1 MSAPVPPK
9 PAPPRPPPPAAGRP
23 SAPPPPRPAAGAP
36 APSLPQHRPGPP
48 TTVPFPSSLQDVGN
62 APAQA
67 AAPLATPR
75 PAAGAPAP
83 RPAAGAPVAAA
94 PPEPEAYHHGGD
106 LPSGLVI
113 SGRYRVEKII
123 GRGGM
128 GAVYAVRHANTGEL
142 CALKML
148 LPALAANPAAVERF
162 RTEARAPVAIGS
174 EHVVRVIDADVA
186 PELGDAPY
194 IVMEL
199 LKGKDLGSEL
209 KSKGALPAGEVVVF
223 MKQVARVLDKAHGLG
238 IVHRDLK
245 PANLIVTQR
254 EDGTPLVKIL
264 DFGIAKL
271 LDQSGVG
278 ELTQDG
284 AIFGTPWY
292 MSPEQARGQAS
303 KVGPSADLWALGL
316 IVYRLLTGKNYWSAE
331 GMAALVGQIL
341 YEPMVPP
348 SQMSPHLGPRFDA
361 WFAKACC
368 REVEGRFSTATEQIQ
383 HLALALGVNYAA
395 QPTNLDMPNP
405 ADLSASAQVRQ
416 AVAGMPMYGLSI
428 PPGAGP
434 IPGTTIPGTN
444 IPAAGTSQA
453 GMPMPVGIPNSG
465 GISLS
470 GVPVPQAMAMGLSQ
484 SGGPMPAGMPGATTG
499 APLYST
505 QAGTPQ
511 PKKKMHMGAVLAG
524 ALVVFGL
531 AGVGGLYF
539 VLKGNEAKQAAAK
552 AAAEAAAQKAEP
564 VPTPTETAPV
574 APAASAAPVP
584 PPEPVASAAAS
595 AEAAP
600 PEPATSASA
609 APEASAVAEPPP
621 TPPTTAT
628 ADPVAAAKSTAA
640 PTTTTPTKTAAVSTT
655 PKPKPSSTVAPKI
668 KGTIKF

>member
-1 MSAPVPPK
+1 MPFPSEIKPVPA
-9 PAPPRPPPPAAGRP
+9 APPVAAAPLPTPRPAAGA
-23 SAPPPPRPAAGAP
+23 SSPRPAAGAP
-36 APSLPQHRPGPP
+36 A
-48 TTVPFPSSLQDVGN
+48 
-62 APAQA
+62 
-67 AAPLATPR
+67 AAPQ
-75 PAAGAPAP
+75 
-83 RPAAGAPVAAA
+83 
-94 PPEPEAYHHGGD
+94 PEPEVGYQHGGD

-174 EHVVRVIDADVA
+174 DHVVRVIDADVA

-209 KSKGALPAGEVVVF
+209 KSRGALPAGEVVVF

-368 REVEGRFSTATEQIQ
+368 REVEGRFPNAMEQIQ
-383 HLALALGVNYAA
+383 QLAMALGVNYAA

-428 PPGAGP
+428 PPTSAGA
-434 IPGTTIPGTN
+434 IPGTSIPGTS
-444 IPAAGTSQA
+444 IPAAGISQA

-484 SGGPMPAGMPGATTG
+484 SGGPMPAGMAGATTG

-511 PKKKMHMGAVLAG
+511 PTKKSRVGAILAG
-524 ALVVFGL
+524 ALVAVGL
-531 AGVGGLYF
+531 LGVGGLYF

-552 AAAEAAAQKAEP
+552 AAAEAAAQKAAP
-564 VPTPTETAPV
+564 LPTPTETAPP
-574 APAASAAPVP
+574 APASAAPVP
-584 PPEPVASAAAS
+584 PPEPAASAAPS

-600 PEPATSASA
+600 PEPAASASA
-609 APEASAVAEPPP
+609 APDSSAAAEVPP

-628 ADPVAAAKSTAA
+628 ADPVAAAKTTAS